1 MAKWKYQIVPEGV
14 KFWLGGLYRG
24 ELLTDREIPKK
35 HKRQL
40 GLFLTK
46 IINSY
51 IEEQDDEEHNT

>member
-1 MAKWKYQIVPEGV
+1 MSKWKYQIFPKGIR
-14 KFWLGGLYRG
+14 FYSNALYRG
-24 ELLTDREIPKK
+24 ELFTDRDIPQK

-51 IEEQDDEEHNT
+51 IKDKENE

>member
-1 MAKWKYQIVPEGV
+1 MAKWKYQIFPESIRFYSGA
-14 KFWLGGLYRG
+14 LYRG
-24 ELLTDREIPKK
+24 EILTREIPKK

-51 IEEQDDEEHNT
+51 IKEQEDD